1 MNTTRI
7 SVPSPCGSLIS
18 AAEVACGRRRRQSTM
33 AMIISASRRV
43 WTCCAPPEESIGVIS
58 EIVRAAA
65 ARVIGGST
73 AMMRVSPLVA
83 YGYPPAGRVASA
95 GWAGR
100 AEEGQDGADPVVVGV
115 RGLQPGLGEDAGHVG
130 LDGPRREVE
139 LLGDAE
145 VGPALGHL
153 GEHRLLAVVQHADQA
168 GRAVALQ
175 QPGHDRLVD

>member
-43 WTCCAPPEESIGVIS
+43 WTCCAPPEESIGVIYG
-58 EIVRAAA
+58 IVRTAGP
-65 ARVIGGST
+65 RVIGGST
-73 AMMRVSPLVA
+73 AMMRVSPLA
-83 YGYPPAGRVASA
+83 DYGYPPGGRVASA

-115 RGLQPGLGEDAGHVG
+115 RGLQPELREDAVPGG
-130 LDGPRREVE
+130 L
-139 LLGDAE
+139 
-145 VGPALGHL
+145 
-153 GEHRLLAVVQHADQA
+153 A
-168 GRAVALQ
+168 GRR
-175 QPGHDRLVD
+175 G